1 MSTGTRLLVDPYLF
15 AGPGCE
21 PVAEMMATVA
31 RRCFDL
37 GMALT
42 VEKSAWREVAE
53 DADVQRRGF
62 DLARYEPLE
71 KIQDLPVPESVQAA
85 ARRIG
90 MHGSETSC
98 GDLRLL
104 GGLVSGHSDLLVA
117 LDGRVHALADDL
129 GLAGR
134 VLTPADALA
143 WLESLAGG
151 ELPVILRALDPV
163 SLLDHQ
169 GSGALLAEECGPFD
183 PYLRE
188 RLASPQ
194 VRVLGA
200 SLQEQLAAVA
210 LIDEK
215 PVEGRI
221 RLVALAVAEP
231 TRGAQVVEPIVAHA
245 LATARRLGKPLAAL
259 LPPHDAI
266 SQLLL
271 RSLGFERIGTD
282 VHGRVEY
289 HHALPELAKELGD
302 GRAAWILPLPRDVHE
317 RLVPEAAPGRD
328 RTQLPTL
335 QSPLRKQIVIPHP
348 SGPTPTRGDLLL
360 FLAPPAENSAECL
373 SSVVR
378 VEAARL
384 CNSHDQLLE
393 QSASR
398 PGYTL
403 RQLQGLEGSTPSLVM
418 DATSLGQLEWFMPID
433 LLEDMEV
440 LNSPPETLYRLPRSA
455 WDRIAGWLTL
465 R

>member
-1 MSTGTRLLVDPYLF
+1 MSGRTRLLVDPYLF

-21 PVAEMMATVA
+21 PVADMMATVA

-37 GMALT
+37 GFALT
-42 VEKSAWREVAE
+42 VEKSAWRDVAE
-53 DADVQRRGF
+53 DADVKRRGF

-71 KIQDLPVPESVQAA
+71 KIPDSPVPETVQAA
-85 ARRIG
+85 ARRLG
-90 MHGSETSC
+90 MNGGETSVA
-98 GDLRLL
+98 DLRLL
-104 GGLVSGHSDLLVA
+104 GGVVSGSSDLLVA
-117 LDGRVHALADDL
+117 LDGRIHALADDL

-134 VLTPADALA
+134 VLTPADTLA

-151 ELPVILRALDPV
+151 ELPVVLRALDPV
-163 SLLDHQ
+163 SLLDHE
-169 GSGALLAEECGPFD
+169 GTGALLMEECGPFD

-188 RLASPQ
+188 RLGEPE
-194 VRVLGA
+194 VRALGA
-200 SLQEQLAAVA
+200 SLRDQPAAVA

-231 TRGAQVVEPIVAHA
+231 TRGAQVVEPILAHV

-271 RSLGFERIGTD
+271 RSLGFERVGTD
-282 VHGRVEY
+282 VHGRVEF
-289 HHALPELAKELGD
+289 HHEVPALVRELGE
-302 GRAAWILPLPRDVHE
+302 GRAAWILPLSRDVHE
-317 RLVPEAAPGRD
+317 RLVPEATAGSN

-335 QSPLRKQIVIPHP
+335 QSPLRKQIVIPHAK
-348 SGPTPTRGDLLL
+348 GPTPARGDLLL

-378 VEAARL
+378 VEASRL
-384 CNSHDQLLE
+384 CNGQDELLE

-403 RQLQGLEGSTPSLVM
+403 SQLQGLNGPTPSLVM

-433 LLEDMEV
+433 LLEDLEV
-440 LNSPPETLYRLPRSA
+440 LDAPPEGLYRLPRSA

>member
-1 MSTGTRLLVDPYLF
+1 MSTRLLVDPYLF
-15 AGPGCE
+15 AGPGCDA
-21 PVAEMMATVA
+21 VAEMMAAVA

-42 VEKSAWREVAE
+42 VEQSAWREVAE

-62 DLARYEPLE
+62 DLTRYEPLE
-71 KIQDLPVPESVQAA
+71 KIPDSPVPEAVQAA
-85 ARRIG
+85 ARRLG
-90 MHGSETSC
+90 MDGSETSRA
-98 GDLRLL
+98 DLRLL
-104 GGLVSGHSDLLVA
+104 GGLVSRSSDLLVA

-134 VLTPADALA
+134 VLTPADTLA

-151 ELPVILRALDPV
+151 ELPVVLRALDPAA
-163 SLLDHQ
+163 LLDHQ
-169 GSGALLAEECGPFD
+169 GNGALLTEECGPFD

-188 RLASPQ
+188 RLGEPH

-200 SLQEQLAAVA
+200 NLRDQPAAVA

-231 TRGAQVVEPIVAHA
+231 TRGAQVVEPIVAHV

-282 VHGRVEY
+282 VHGRIEF
-289 HHALPELAKELGD
+289 HHDVPPLVRELGE
-302 GRAAWILPLPRDVHE
+302 GRAAWILPLPQDLHE
-317 RLVPEAAPGRD
+317 RLVPEAADGGT
-328 RTQLPTL
+328 RTHLPTL
-335 QSPLRKQIVIPHP
+335 RSPLRKQIVIPHP
-348 SGPTPTRGDLLL
+348 AGPAPARGDLLL
-360 FLAPPAENSAECL
+360 FLAPPAENSVECL

-378 VEAARL
+378 VEASRL
-384 CNSHDQLLE
+384 CTGQDTLLE

-403 RQLQGLEGSTPSLVM
+403 SQLQGLQGEVPSLVM

-433 LLEDMEV
+433 LLEDLEV
-440 LNSPPETLYRLPRSA
+440 LDAAPEGLYRLPRSA
-455 WDRIAGWLTL
+455 WERIAGWLTL